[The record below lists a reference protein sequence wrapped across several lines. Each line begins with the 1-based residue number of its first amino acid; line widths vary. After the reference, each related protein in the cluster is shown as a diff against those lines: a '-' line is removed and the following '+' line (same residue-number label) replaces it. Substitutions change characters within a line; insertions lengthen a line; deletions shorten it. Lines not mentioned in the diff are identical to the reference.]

1 MSDAGLAGLRAG
13 DLIVARIVHTTS
25 VATPWGAVFRF
36 LAETERRWRAC
47 LDALP
52 EDPAAAALEI
62 LRFEPDDAAEPL
74 SDATDLLTRAW
85 PIEDGDAVLNAL
97 EDDLRLASLG
107 ETPEGWAFR
116 WLDDADSGHP
126 DLGGAA
132 AGDDAIEVARMVVSA
147 DELRLIAGDQATLR
161 TVAAE
166 LERELS
172 DLILAPYEQ
181 RAA

>member
-1 MSDAGLAGLRAG
+1 M
-13 DLIVARIVHTTS
+13 
-25 VATPWGAVFRF
+25 
-36 LAETERRWRAC
+36 
-47 LDALP
+47 
-52 EDPAAAALEI
+52 
-62 LRFEPDDAAEPL
+62 
-74 SDATDLLTRAW
+74 
-85 PIEDGDAVLNAL
+85 
-97 EDDLRLASLG
+97 ASLG
-107 ETPEGWAFR
+107 ETPEGWAFC

-132 AGDDAIEVARMVVSA
+132 TGDDAIEVARMVVSA